1 MFETQSSQLL
11 LCFSVT
17 PACIIVTSIKPES
30 WSFYIKSFSKL
41 FDLNRRKSS
50 EPVGVSKHEEGVIL
64 LPGEDS
70 RLTATLT
77 WRTSV
82 VLSLQHNSSR
92 NLQHVGA
99 AAVASE
105 RLKLWTE
112 IMQRLKK
119 TESSEQKGTKA
130 STPPAAGNTARKNK
144 HMEKWNDERLEDD
157 PSTRQATA
165 GEQNKLQLV
174 WDNQLMIHYFNNSLT
189 SLSLICRFLCWHQCN
204 MNVRCRCTQPQND
217 DDDNEVFRIIKC
229 GPPAP

>member
-41 FDLNRRKSS
+41 FDLNRWKSS
-50 EPVGVSKHEEGVIL
+50 EPVGVTKHEEGVIL

-70 RLTATLT
+70 RLTVTLT

-112 IMQRLKK
+112 IMQRLKRLNHQNK
-119 TESSEQKGTKA
+119 REQK
-130 STPPAAGNTARKNK
+130 
-144 HMEKWNDERLEDD
+144 HRL
-157 PSTRQATA
+157 
-165 GEQNKLQLV
+165 LQLLEIHPGKTNT
-174 WDNQLMIHYFNNSLT
+174 WKSGMTNDWKMIRPHGRRQLESRTSFSWFEIINWWFITLT
-189 SLSLICRFLCWHQCN
+189 T
-204 MNVRCRCTQPQND
+204 V
-217 DDDNEVFRIIKC
+217 
-229 GPPAP
+229 

>member
-41 FDLNRRKSS
+41 FDLNRWKSS
-50 EPVGVSKHEEGVIL
+50 EPVGVTKHHKGVIL

-99 AAVASE
+99 AAASE
-105 RLKLWTE
+105 RASEALD
-112 IMQRLKK
+112 RNNAAFKK
-119 TESSEQKGTKA
+119 DWIIRTKGNKSIDSSSCWKYSQ
-130 STPPAAGNTARKNK
+130 
-144 HMEKWNDERLEDD
+144 EKQTHGKVEWRTTGRW
-157 PSTRQATA
+157 SVHTA
-165 GEQNKLQLV
+165 GDSWRAEQASAGL
-174 WDNQLMIHYFNNSLT
+174 
-189 SLSLICRFLCWHQCN
+189 R
-204 MNVRCRCTQPQND
+204 
-217 DDDNEVFRIIKC
+217 
-229 GPPAP
+229 